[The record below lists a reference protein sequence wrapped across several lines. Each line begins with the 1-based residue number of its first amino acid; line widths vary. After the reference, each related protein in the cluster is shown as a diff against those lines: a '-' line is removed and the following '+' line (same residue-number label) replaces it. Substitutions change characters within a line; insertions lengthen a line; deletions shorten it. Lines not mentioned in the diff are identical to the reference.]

1 MERLSMRK
9 IKDVM
14 RLGSQGLSAR
24 KIATVEGTRITIGDR
39 VDLERIARPNPL
51 IDDFTV

>member
-24 KIATVEGTRITIGDR
+24 NIAASLGISRGAVAAYADR
-39 VDLERIARPNPL
+39 AQAAGL
-51 IDDFTV
+51 T